1 MSNIVSFDAIKATA
15 QAVLEIAKLIQV
27 TDAESAA
34 KAKFQADEI
43 KRLLDRVE
51 EIRKALV
58 KPVDEE
64 REKIQGDAKGISGPL
79 KEGRDGINARIKA
92 WQDAER
98 EKAEAIAEEERKA
111 AEARLAETLADDNAS
126 IEDVE
131 RVTAHVEVASKPV
144 KMSKSLKPLKTR
156 ENWKF
161 TVTDFKALVQH
172 ALATDSLWMLS
183 PNESEIGK
191 KVRAANAPMRQCPGL
206 EIYSEEGLG

>member
-15 QAVLEIAKLIQV
+15 NEALEIAKSIKV
-27 TDAESAA
+27 NDADSAA
-34 KAKFQADEI
+34 AATGKLSELKAIA
-43 KRLLDRVE
+43 DRVE
-51 EIRKALV
+51 NIRKDLV
-58 KPVDEE
+58 APIDEE
-64 REKIQGDAKGISGPL
+64 RKRIQDMAKAISTPIDSAKRNLSDEIRRWQNEERL
-79 KEGRDGINARIKA
+79 KA
-92 WQDAER
+92 
-98 EKAEAIAEEERKA
+98 EKAAEEERKA

-172 ALATDSLWMLS
+172 ALATESLWMLS

-191 KVRAANAPMRQCPGL
+191 KVRAANTPLRQCPGL